1 MSLVAACLRGDV
13 ETLSDLLAAG
23 EPLEARCEEGFTAL
37 YTAAAEDDP
46 DAVRCLIEAGAVV
59 SVGGSPQGAT
69 PLMVASEN
77 GHLECVRML
86 IEAGADLDMH
96 VSCDAQPD
104 FDPSA
109 EDDPSAE
116 WIPPPLVLAAGN
128 GHQEVVRILIRAGA
142 DLNIKFGP
150 CRNSPLHELCAA
162 GRVQMARTLLDAD
175 ADPSAQDVDGRS
187 VLFVSCMC
195 DQPEC
200 AALVLT
206 AGAGIDQPMREP
218 NPGATPLYVAAMCG
232 NERRTHQ
239 RAGGARRHAH
249 VCELPRGPPTRGHA
263 SLLVRTSENGEQLTR
278 RADMFATDHG
288 HDEVVRWLEASA
300 SYSPL
305 HHVEVLTERR
315 TVELLRGDACASYNL
330 RSGRSIRPMRPRA
343 PFRPP
348 CAPPR
353 TETPYELALARP
365 DLPASQLILAAASP
379 WSPASHRLWEPWY
392 RERATVLCTIG
403 YKLAYRL
410 KREEHSF
417 VDVWVSH
424 VLAKA
429 MAESV

>member
-86 IEAGADLDMH
+86 TEAGADLDMH

-128 GHQEVVRILIRAGA
+128 GHQECVRMLIRAGA

-232 NERRTHQ
+232 HERCVR
-239 RAGGARRHAH
+239 
-249 VCELPRGPPTRGHA
+249 
-263 SLLVRTSENGEQLTR
+263 LLCENGCP
-278 RADMFATDHG
+278 
-288 HDEVVRWLEASA
+288 
-300 SYSPL
+300 SPQ
-305 HHVEVLTERR
+305 
-315 TVELLRGDACASYNL
+315 RG
-330 RSGRSIRPMRPRA
+330 G
-343 PFRPP
+343 P
-348 CAPPR
+348 CS
-353 TETPYELALARP
+353 TPA
-365 DLPASQLILAAASP
+365 
-379 WSPASHRLWEPWY
+379 
-392 RERATVLCTIG
+392 
-403 YKLAYRL
+403 
-410 KREEHSF
+410 
-417 VDVWVSH
+417 
-424 VLAKA
+424 
-429 MAESV
+429 

>member
-46 DAVRCLIEAGAVV
+46 DAVRCLIEAGAAV

-109 EDDPSAE
+109 EDDHAE

-128 GHQEVVRILIRAGA
+128 GHQDCVRILIRAGA

-200 AALVLT
+200 ATLVLT

-232 NERRTHQ
+232 HERCVR
-239 RAGGARRHAH
+239 
-249 VCELPRGPPTRGHA
+249 
-263 SLLVRTSENGEQLTR
+263 LLCENGCQ
-278 RADMFATDHG
+278 
-288 HDEVVRWLEASA
+288 
-300 SYSPL
+300 SPQ
-305 HHVEVLTERR
+305 
-315 TVELLRGDACASYNL
+315 RG
-330 RSGRSIRPMRPRA
+330 G
-343 PFRPP
+343 P
-348 CAPPR
+348 CS
-353 TETPYELALARP
+353 TPA
-365 DLPASQLILAAASP
+365 
-379 WSPASHRLWEPWY
+379 
-392 RERATVLCTIG
+392 
-403 YKLAYRL
+403 
-410 KREEHSF
+410 
-417 VDVWVSH
+417 
-424 VLAKA
+424 
-429 MAESV
+429 